1 MFASTSSCPFL
12 SEPPPPPTGSSLSRL
27 TELLLLKLGP
37 RWRNQ
42 RGLKKNHEIDK
53 GREGT
58 LRLGTTVG
66 RGLSPIA
73 PNTLSRPRPHPHTLP
88 SVSAA
93 IFVGPVEEEE
103 EEEGRVKERKGL
115 TT

>member
-1 MFASTSSCPFL
+1 MCV
-12 SEPPPPPTGSSLSRL
+12 
-27 TELLLLKLGP
+27 
-37 RWRNQ
+37 
-42 RGLKKNHEIDK
+42 LKKNHEIDK

-66 RGLSPIA
+66 RGLSPIE
-73 PNTLSRPRPHPHTLP
+73 PNSPSRPRPHAHTLP